1 MLSAASSTLSPRP
14 NPKEN
19 SMRLY
24 FHPMSSNSRRAR
36 MAAIQLDVQLELVL
50 VDLAKGEQKS
60 PEFLRM
66 NPNGRV
72 PVLDDDGFLLNESH
86 AIMQYLAVRTPG
98 QKLYPTAP
106 QPRADV
112 NRWLFWSAQHL
123 QPAVSVLNWERAIKP
138 FLGRG
143 EADPREV
150 ARGEQL
156 VTECGRVLD
165 AHLADKEWV
174 AQGALTLADLAL
186 AATLM
191 ASERARLPLADCAN
205 LQAWFARVR
214 ELEAWKKTDL

>member
-1 MLSAASSTLSPRP
+1 
-14 NPKEN
+14 
-19 SMRLY
+19 MRLY
-24 FHPMSSNSRRAR
+24 FHPMSSNARRAR
-36 MAAIQLDVQLELVL
+36 MAALQLDVQLELVL

-72 PVLDDDGFLLNESH
+72 PVLDDDGFFLNESH

-98 QKLYPTAP
+98 QQLYPTAP
-106 QPRADV
+106 QARADV

-143 EADPREV
+143 EADPKEV

-156 VTECGRVLD
+156 VTECAGVLD
-165 AHLADKEWV
+165 AHLAGQEWV
-174 AQGALTLADLAL
+174 AQGSLTLADLAL

-191 ASERARLPLADCAN
+191 ATERARLPVAEYAN
-205 LQAWFARVR
+205 LQAWFSRVR
-214 ELEAWKKTDL
+214 ELDAWKKTDF